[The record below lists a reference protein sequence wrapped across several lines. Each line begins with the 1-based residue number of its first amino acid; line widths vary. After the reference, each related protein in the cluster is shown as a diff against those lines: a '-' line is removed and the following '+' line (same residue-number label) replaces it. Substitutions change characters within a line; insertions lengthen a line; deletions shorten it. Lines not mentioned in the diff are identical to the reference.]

1 MFIILALYQRVDY
14 RQHRRRNKLKRC
26 CVGRRGTH
34 RGFGHGDTSVT
45 HLAGL
50 PTINMELD
58 DLSQSGI
65 RRIANYSPYLDQLAG
80 FASDMGLKQRSN
92 LVHLEQCLHSEWSL
106 GQNTILSWTS
116 LDDGILILV
125 VPHYAIAEYT
135 ASPSNDPRIPA
146 RVSARFVTELISGSR
161 QLTLTQMQKVAR
173 LLEVEPRF
181 IPLRQPLT
189 DHPVEK
195 EIIERMIRRYGIN
208 YVASRA
214 VTLFDIVGFSLL
226 TPFEQMTQLN
236 SLSYS
241 LNSAHAKMLEQD
253 VGIDFARSSSGD
265 GFYIWNRDQGLE
277 ANVNLYHFM
286 HIVLADNAIARSK
299 SVSKAVPRLRA
310 CFHVGSCYEFHQAEG
325 LNPTIHNYIV
335 GDVTIELARMIEAA
349 MPGQIL
355 VGDFFAELSGQ
366 NGFEESQVNLDA
378 IAFLRRAQ
386 GNLSK
391 LSGLELSG
399 ERVSAIK
406 CYLTGERQGNTGE
419 FDIRRLKIRDK
430 HGLERTAYNAK
441 VNIYRDTAEPILLG
455 IEDRKLAV
463 NGRIS

>member
-1 MFIILALYQRVDY
+1 
-14 RQHRRRNKLKRC
+14 
-26 CVGRRGTH
+26 
-34 RGFGHGDTSVT
+34 
-45 HLAGL
+45 
-50 PTINMELD
+50 MELD

-65 RRIANYSPYLDQLAG
+65 RRISNYSPYLDQLGPHANE
-80 FASDMGLKQRSN
+80 MGLRQRSN
-92 LVHLEQCLHSEWSL
+92 LVHLESCLHREWCL
-106 GQNTILSWTS
+106 GQNSILSWCP

-135 ASPSNDPRIPA
+135 DG
-146 RVSARFVTELISGSR
+146 VSSDVRTTQNLSATFVTELISGDR

-173 LLEVEPRF
+173 LLNIDSKFLR
-181 IPLRQPLT
+181 LRQPLS
-189 DHPVEK
+189 DHPVETQ
-195 EIIERMIRRYGIN
+195 IIEKMIRRYGIN

-214 VTLFDIVGFSLL
+214 VTLFDIVGFGLL

-241 LNSAHAKMLEQD
+241 LNSAHSKMLELD
-253 VGIDFARSSSGD
+253 VNINFARSSSGD

-286 HIVLADNAIARSK
+286 HLVLADNAIAQSK
-299 SVSKAVPRLRA
+299 STSRTVPRLRA

-325 LNPTIHNYIV
+325 LNPTTHDFIV
-335 GDVTIELARMIEAA
+335 GDVTIELARMIDAA

-355 VGDFFAELSGQ
+355 VGDFLAKVSAPL
-366 NGFEESQVNLDA
+366 NDLEESQVHLDA
-378 IAFLRRAQ
+378 VTFLRRAQ

-399 ERVSAIK
+399 ERVTAIK
-406 CYLTGERQGNTGE
+406 CYLTGERLESGE
-419 FDIRRLKIRDK
+419 FNIRKLEIKDK
-430 HGLERTAYNAK
+430 HGLLRTAYNAK

-455 IEDRKLAV
+455 IEDKKLV
-463 NGRIS
+463 GGDVGV

>member
-1 MFIILALYQRVDY
+1 MV
-14 RQHRRRNKLKRC
+14 
-26 CVGRRGTH
+26 
-34 RGFGHGDTSVT
+34 
-45 HLAGL
+45 
-50 PTINMELD
+50 
-58 DLSQSGI
+58 
-65 RRIANYSPYLDQLAG
+65 NYSPYLDQLAG
-80 FASDMGLKQRSN
+80 LANDMGLRQRSN
-92 LVHLEQCLHSEWSL
+92 LVHLERCLNDHWSL
-106 GQNTILSWTS
+106 GQNSILSWAP
-116 LDDGILILV
+116 LEDGLLILV

-135 ASPSNDPRIPA
+135 AAPTDDPRLPK
-146 RVSARFVTELISGSR
+146 RVSARFITELISGDR
-161 QLTLTQMQKVAR
+161 QLTIAQIQKVAK
-173 LLEVEPRF
+173 LLDIEPVF

-189 DHPVEK
+189 GHFVET
-195 EIIERMIRRYGIN
+195 EIIEKMIRRYGIN

-253 VGIDFARSSSGD
+253 IGINFARSSSGD
-265 GFYIWNRDQGLE
+265 GFYIWNRDHGLE

-299 SVSKAVPRLRA
+299 AVSRAVPRLRA

-325 LNPTIHNYIV
+325 LNPTIHDFIV

-355 VGDFFAELSGQ
+355 VGEFVAELPEQ
-366 NGFEESQVNLDA
+366 GFGEEEAQLDLDA
-378 IAFLRRAQ
+378 VTFLQRAQ

-399 ERVSAIK
+399 EKVTAIK
-406 CYLTGERQGNTGE
+406 CYLTGERQENGE
-419 FDIRRLKIRDK
+419 FSIRRLRITDK
-430 HGLERTAYNAK
+430 HGLSRTAYNAK
-441 VNIYRDTAEPILLG
+441 VNIYRELAEPILLG
-455 IEDRKLAV
+455 IEDKKLAP
-463 NGRIS
+463 SQQPA